1 MIGVTIRKTIGVG
14 DTVQF
19 SSLPENYFKAT
30 GNRLLD
36 VSKSWI
42 YDFNPFVLRDE
53 SIVPEKVVELWNF
66 PQVDPW
72 PNPRKYASDP
82 AVYLSNAEVTAARFG
97 IVPKLNR
104 PRLYRFETF
113 PFHERKKIL
122 FHPVGRCQGQV
133 PDHVVEHIIKKY
145 KPTGELYQIGLPTD
159 PDFGLPRI
167 ETKDLWSLAEVL
179 SEARMLIGP
188 DSGPSW
194 IASCYPDVIVK
205 KIRMRYVHGQKEM
218 PDWIPLEIAN
228 IHAHWDDRCAQF
240 YNITEDDLGHVSS
253 YRRL

>member
-82 AVYLSNAEVTAARFG
+82 AV
-97 IVPKLNR
+97 
-104 PRLYRFETF
+104 
-113 PFHERKKIL
+113 
-122 FHPVGRCQGQV
+122 
-133 PDHVVEHIIKKY
+133 
-145 KPTGELYQIGLPTD
+145 
-159 PDFGLPRI
+159 
-167 ETKDLWSLAEVL
+167 
-179 SEARMLIGP
+179 
-188 DSGPSW
+188 
-194 IASCYPDVIVK
+194 
-205 KIRMRYVHGQKEM
+205 
-218 PDWIPLEIAN
+218 
-228 IHAHWDDRCAQF
+228 
-240 YNITEDDLGHVSS
+240 
-253 YRRL
+253 